1 MSNNPLQTN
10 NITKCSAKT
19 RRGTL
24 CQTPPVTGKKR
35 CRMHGGAKGSGAP
48 KGSQNAFK
56 HGRYSREF
64 IENRKAATSRR
75 REWVAFFREIGDEI
89 RKTY

>member
-1 MSNNPLQTN
+1 MSNNPLQDEEKV
-10 NITKCSAKT
+10 KCSAKT

-24 CQTPPVTGKKR
+24 CQTSPVTGKKR

-64 IENRKAATSRR
+64 IENRRAATSRR
-75 REWVAFFREIGDEI
+75 REWMAFFREMGSEI

>member
-1 MSNNPLQTN
+1 MSNNPLQDKAKV
-10 NITKCSAKT
+10 KCSAKT

-24 CQTPPVTGKKR
+24 CQTPPVTGRKR
-35 CRMHGGAKGSGAP
+35 CRMHGGTNNGAP

-64 IENRKAATSRR
+64 VENRRAATSRR
-75 REWVAFFREIGDEI
+75 REWVAFFREMRSEI